1 MPGKKKFP
9 DLTGDGKVTKADILK
24 GRGVPG
30 FKHGGKVHRDP
41 GQVEREMQAEAERRK
56 ERDRRFLEGTLF
68 NNNADFTDIE
78 KSERRGDDKPVKKF
92 KHGGKVDVKKLPR
105 SMKER
110 KRGFGFSGGIKHG
123 NPEEVKENRKP
134 KTKEERAGGRNPT
147 DEQRIKARFADEDR
161 KEFEKKVQGK
171 MGSFADGGEV
181 CVGGGSDRTQGGR
194 SAVRGT
200 KFSGT
205 Y

>member
-30 FKHGGKVHRDP
+30 FKHGGRVHRDP

-68 NNNADFTDIE
+68 NNADFTDIE
-78 KSERRGDDKPVKKF
+78 KSERRGDDKAVKKF
-92 KHGGKVDVKKLPR
+92 GHGGD
-105 SMKER
+105 
-110 KRGFGFSGGIKHG
+110 
-123 NPEEVKENRKP
+123 
-134 KTKEERAGGRNPT
+134 
-147 DEQRIKARFADEDR
+147 
-161 KEFEKKVQGK
+161 
-171 MGSFADGGEV
+171 V